1 MLRDL
6 VSKEKIDFLAIQ
18 ETKMEVVSDALC
30 YFLWGSED
38 CDWLYLPSEGNS
50 GGILSIW
57 RKSSSS
63 LIFNFKGE
71 GFVGVCLEWGVHKT
85 VCFVVNVY
93 SKCDINGKRRLWET
107 LLMSKRGFG
116 GGAWCVIGDF
126 NAVLHTEER
135 RGVNN
140 STLQSP
146 STEIVE
152 FEAFVNNMELVDIP
166 VLGRKFSWV
175 HSNGSSMSRIDRAF
189 ISEDWSLRWGN
200 PSLWIL
206 PRSVSDHCPLV
217 LRYNNVDWGP
227 RPFRFNNHWLNHGN
241 FRGKVEEFWS
251 SNLCEGWM
259 GFILK
264 EKLKGLKET
273 LKVWNKEVYGEID
286 TKISFLVEEIKEKD
300 LRGEVGSLSAE
311 EVVLRRKH
319 FFDLWHLLKSKELSA
334 VQRSRSRWLKEGDAN
349 SRYFHSVM
357 NSRGKRNRIMALE
370 VGGEWSEDPLI
381 IRQEAVS
388 FFKNQFQNPQWQRPQ
403 LDGVPFSLV
412 SQGENDSLIQPFS
425 LEEIEGVVVDCD
437 GN

>member
-1 MLRDL
+1 
-6 VSKEKIDFLAIQ
+6 
-18 ETKMEVVSDALC
+18 
-30 YFLWGSED
+30 
-38 CDWLYLPSEGNS
+38 
-50 GGILSIW
+50 
-57 RKSSSS
+57 
-63 LIFNFKGE
+63 
-71 GFVGVCLEWGVHKT
+71 
-85 VCFVVNVY
+85 
-93 SKCDINGKRRLWET
+93 
-107 LLMSKRGFG
+107 
-116 GGAWCVIGDF
+116 
-126 NAVLHTEER
+126 
-135 RGVNN
+135 
-140 STLQSP
+140 
-146 STEIVE
+146 
-152 FEAFVNNMELVDIP
+152 
-166 VLGRKFSWV
+166 
-175 HSNGSSMSRIDRAF
+175 
-189 ISEDWSLRWGN
+189 
-200 PSLWIL
+200 
-206 PRSVSDHCPLV
+206 
-217 LRYNNVDWGP
+217 
-227 RPFRFNNHWLNHGN
+227 
-241 FRGKVEEFWS
+241 
-251 SNLCEGWM
+251 M

-319 FFDLWHLLKSKELSA
+319 FFDLWHLLNSKELSA

-425 LEEIEGVVVDCD
+425 LER
-437 GN
+437 